1 MLFWK
6 QASIKNF
13 PENQASPLWP
23 FKSRIRDDLKTVII
37 HYIFKDTK
45 TVLNRCQSLNNFG
58 QKYLAFIKISPN
70 MAAKLYEPLMEFS
83 EQPIDGVKL
92 EEAYQVFG
100 KWDFAVLFQADTNT
114 NALHFV
120 GDKIRLVEGVIETLT
135 IPLAPIKD
143 YRK

>member
-1 MLFWK
+1 M
-6 QASIKNF
+6 
-13 PENQASPLWP
+13 
-23 FKSRIRDDLKTVII
+23 
-37 HYIFKDTK
+37 
-45 TVLNRCQSLNNFG
+45 NNFN
-58 QKYLAFIKISPN
+58 QKYLVYIKISPN

-100 KWDFAVLFQADTNT
+100 EWDFAILFQADTNA

-120 GDKIRLVEGVIETLT
+120 GDKIRLVEGVLETFT
-135 IPLAPIKD
+135 IPLTSIKN

>member
-1 MLFWK
+1 MEK
-6 QASIKNF
+6 PI
-13 PENQASPLWP
+13 
-23 FKSRIRDDLKTVII
+23 
-37 HYIFKDTK
+37 
-45 TVLNRCQSLNNFG
+45 
-58 QKYLAFIKISPN
+58 QKYLLMIKLSPN

-83 EQPIDGVKL
+83 EEPIEGVRL

-100 KWDFAVLFQADTNT
+100 QWDFAVLFQADTNE

-120 GDKIRLVEGVIETLT
+120 GDKIRLLEGVIETFT